1 MCSWFIGILSAVWIV
16 APKCESSALEKDFIV
31 TGKVESASLR
41 IAAPGFYEASLDG
54 RRIGDAV
61 LDPAPTDYTKRVYF
75 REYPL
80 ALESGRHN
88 LTVLLGH
95 GWYDQRT
102 ISAWRNHLDKWR
114 DQPCLWAE
122 IEVVFVDGSRR
133 TVGTDGTWRVAQ
145 SPIVW
150 DDFREGEI
158 IDPGFVLPRSQSG
171 GRAVEV
177 KGPSGKLVKADF
189 PPSRVMRLV
198 EPVRVWRPVAGGWMF
213 DFGEDVAG
221 WTRISLSGGKRG
233 DVVTIRYDERVSPD
247 GEPTV
252 RIERKDVP
260 RFGSKLIWP
269 ENARAIDCFNFA
281 HGSTNVISG
290 GAMQQDRF
298 VLSGCGSDVYE
309 PRFTYKGF
317 RYVWVSGIEDRPSA
331 VACEVHTDFA
341 EIGSF
346 ECSDKDFN
354 ALMKM
359 VDRAYK
365 ANFADG
371 VPTDCPHREKNGWT
385 ADAQIASEFAQY
397 AYENTAAYVKWCS
410 DLADA
415 QREDGNIPGVVPTGG
430 WGYEEKTGGL
440 GYGPVWGG
448 AVAVVPW
455 NLYVYRGNTNGLGA
469 CYEAM
474 RRFADYEQSHLGKNG
489 MVCHGLG
496 DWIPTNGSYCGDD
509 AFVDVDFVGTAYHY
523 AVLRIVAESAR
534 VKGLRA
540 DAARYD
546 ALAQKAKEQFNA
558 VHCHGNGVYGKG
570 RQTESAVALNFGLV
584 SDAERT
590 EVCKRLV
597 AAVHR
602 AGDRF
607 DGGLVGSKHVFR
619 ALSRMGRSDLAFKM
633 LKAKGSPGF
642 MHMKDSGGTALWED
656 WWTGASRNH
665 IMFGDFAC
673 WAYQYLGGIRLEE
686 REGSTAA
693 VPIPVKPGFQHVV
706 IAPDCIDA
714 LDWVKCS
721 VETPRGKISSEWQRS
736 GNEIELKVS
745 IPSETVARVVLP
757 FPDKAG
763 LHEHILHSGGEY
775 VFRFAGV
782 VLASQQSGKSLTMGH
797 RMGLQELMAAVPD
810 GKGNKTFKSKE
821 VAK

>member
-1 MCSWFIGILSAVWIV
+1 MYGWFIGILAAVWIV
-16 APKCESSALEKDFIV
+16 TPKCESSSLSKDFIV

-41 IAAPGFYEASLDG
+41 VAAPGFYEASLDG

-114 DQPCLWAE
+114 AQPCLWAE
-122 IEVVFVDGSRR
+122 LEVVFSDGSRR
-133 TVGTDGTWRVAQ
+133 IVGTDGTWRVSQ

-189 PPSRVMRLV
+189 PPSRVVRLV

-221 WTRISLSGGKRG
+221 WARISLSGGKRG

-247 GEPTV
+247 GEPSV

-269 ENARAIDCFNFA
+269 ENARTIDCFNFA
-281 HGSTNVISG
+281 HGSTNIISG

-298 VLSGCGSDVYE
+298 VLSGGKSDVYE

-317 RYVWVSGIEDRPSA
+317 RYVWVRGIEDRPNA
-331 VACEVHTDFA
+331 VACEVRTDFT
-341 EIGSF
+341 EIGAF

-359 VDRAYK
+359 ADRAYK
-365 ANFADG
+365 ANFTDG

-397 AYENTAAYVKWCS
+397 AYENTAAYLKWCR

-415 QREDGNIPGVVPTGG
+415 QRGDGNLPGVVPTGG
-430 WGYEEKTGGL
+430 WGYEERAGGN

-455 NLYVYRGNTNGLGA
+455 NLYVYRGDTNGLEA
-469 CYEAM
+469 CYDAM
-474 RRFADYEQSHLGKNG
+474 RRFADYEQFHLGEDG
-489 MVCHGLG
+489 MVRHGLG

-509 AFVDVDFVGTAYHY
+509 KFVDVDFVGTAYHY

-534 VKGLRA
+534 LRGWFA
-540 DAARYD
+540 DASRYD
-546 ALAQKAKEQFNA
+546 ELARRTKERFKT
-558 VHCHGNGVYGKG
+558 VHRHGNGVYGKG

-584 SDAERT
+584 PDAERRD
-590 EVCKRLV
+590 VCERLV
-597 AAVHR
+597 NAVHE

-619 ALSRMGRSDLAFKM
+619 ALSRMGKSDLAFKM

-642 MHMKDSGGTALWED
+642 MHMKDAGGTALWED

-665 IMFGDFAC
+665 VMFCDFAC

-686 REGSTAA
+686 REDSTAA
-693 VPIPVKPGFQHVV
+693 VPIPVKPGFQYVV
-706 IAPDCIDA
+706 IAPDCIPA

-721 VETPRGKISSEWQRS
+721 VKTSTGNITSEWRRED
-736 GNEIELKVS
+736 GRIKLKVAL
-745 IPSETVARVVLP
+745 PPCVEARIILP
-757 FPDKAG
+757 YSDSYGKR
-763 LHEHILHSGGEY
+763 EY
-775 VFRFAGV
+775 VRRVAGEWIFTIN
-782 VLASQQSGKSLTMGH
+782 LAEGETAL
-797 RMGLQELMAAVPD
+797 
-810 GKGNKTFKSKE
+810 
-821 VAK
+821 